1 VSGREDIND
10 QSPLVTLWKNIVASL
25 KEDNTVRILKSTSTD
40 LENEW
45 QTLIEKTSGLSV
57 LWVPLIVNGKLRA
70 GLWLER
76 WGKDIWDVGESEI
89 MNSFSQSLSLSWKHL
104 NPESRWY
111 SKRFFRFQRT
121 AMAIAGLVIVC
132 LLYFPTVSLRVVAPC
147 EIVPKEPEIV
157 AAPLEGVIK
166 QVMVQ
171 PGDYVRDGD
180 LLFTYED
187 RVIIQEL
194 KVAQKQV
201 QIVKS
206 QYNRARL
213 RAFKDEEA
221 MENLRSLKYRIEQ
234 EKIRLKLVESNVKH
248 LEVRAHSD
256 GICMVDNP
264 EDWRGRPV
272 QIGERVVML
281 FVPEKSKVKIFLPEN
296 DYIQF
301 DWEKPVQLILN
312 ADPGTKHQAK
322 LNYVAPQTSENPEG
336 GVSFIAEAALTDTD
350 VRIMVGSKGSAIVYG
365 EEVRMGYWLIRKPLA
380 GIRDLLGI

>member
-1 VSGREDIND
+1 
-10 QSPLVTLWKNIVASL
+10 
-25 KEDNTVRILKSTSTD
+25 
-40 LENEW
+40 
-45 QTLIEKTSGLSV
+45 
-57 LWVPLIVNGKLRA
+57 
-70 GLWLER
+70 
-76 WGKDIWDVGESEI
+76 
-89 MNSFSQSLSLSWKHL
+89 
-104 NPESRWY
+104 
-111 SKRFFRFQRT
+111 
-121 AMAIAGLVIVC
+121 MAIAGLVIVC

-221 MENLRSLKYRIEQ
+221 MENLRSLEYRIEQ
-234 EKIRLKLVESNVKH
+234 EKIRLKLAESNAKH
-248 LEVRAHSD
+248 LEVHALSD
-256 GICMVDNP
+256 GICMIDHP
-264 EDWRGRPV
+264 EHWRGRPV
-272 QIGERVVML
+272 KIGERIVML
-281 FVPEKSKVKIFLPEN
+281 FVPEKSKVRIYLPEK

-301 DWEKPVQLILN
+301 DREKPVRLILN
-312 ADPGTKHQAK
+312 ADPGTRHEAK
-322 LNYVAPQTSENPEG
+322 LNYVAPQASKNPEG
-336 GVSFIAEAALTDTD
+336 GSSFIAEAELTDID
-350 VRIMVGSKGSAIVYG
+350 ARIMVGSKGSAIVYG
-365 EEVRMGYWLIRKPLA
+365 EDVRMGYWLIRKPLA
-380 GIRDLLGI
+380 GIRDLFGI